1 MEVEASMEAEEST
14 SSESLTD
21 FLVVFFAKDLME
33 EEEEAVVVAAEEIM
47 EVEGEEEEE
56 DVDLVTFVERTGL
69 TLSRRELVEILEAVR
84 VGVETDRDGEEMDG
98 ERGATTVEE
107 EEGEGVT
114 WTIASVG
121 SSRLRLGA
129 AGWAA

>member
-1 MEVEASMEAEEST
+1 MEAEEST

-21 FLVVFFAKDLME
+21 FLAVFFAKDLME
-33 EEEEAVVVAAEEIM
+33 DEEEVAVVAAEEIM

-56 DVDLVTFVERTGL
+56 DVDLMTLVERTGL
-69 TLSRRELVEILEAVR
+69 TLSRRELVEILEVVR
-84 VGVETDRDGEEMDG
+84 VGVETDRDGEEIEG

-107 EEGEGVT
+107 GEGVT
-114 WTIASVG
+114 WTMASVG